1 MNSDLIIH
9 SVKSLFTR
17 KTRSFLTVLSIL
29 IGIMAIFTLISFGLG
44 LSKYVTEISTEMGV
58 DKLVIQPKSF
68 GGISIPEKQ
77 MSQDDVDF
85 IANVKGVR
93 DVTGLMIQS
102 AKIQPDEDT
111 KPKYLFLMGFTT
123 EKEEKE
129 IFLELMT
136 VDLYSG
142 RMLKKGDKLK
152 VILGYN
158 YQLPNK
164 IFEKS
169 IRLGEKILVN
179 DVQVEVVGFFE
190 SVGNPQDDSNIYMT
204 YEGVEEL
211 LGEEQG
217 YEWIMARVEPGE
229 DPKALS
235 EKVFEKLRKFKDQ
248 EKGKEDFFVQTFQEQ
263 IEMFTNIMRV
273 LNAVLVMIAL
283 VSVFVSGINIMNT
296 MYTSVLER
304 TKDIGIMKAIGAKNS
319 DILIIFVAE
328 AGVLGL
334 IGGIAGI
341 LVGYGI
347 SSLAGF
353 AVAQAGYSFL
363 KPAFPL
369 VLIIGSLL
377 FATITGAGAGMAP
390 AIQASKQEAAE
401 SLRYE

>member
-1 MNSDLIIH
+1 
-9 SVKSLFTR
+9 
-17 KTRSFLTVLSIL
+17 
-29 IGIMAIFTLISFGLG
+29 MAIFTLISFGMG
-44 LSKYVTEISTEMGV
+44 LSKYVTEISADMGV
-58 DKLVIQPKSF
+58 DKLVIQPKTM
-68 GGISIPEKQ
+68 GAMPIPEKQ
-77 MSQDDVDF
+77 LSQDDVDF
-85 IANVKGVR
+85 IANVKGIK

-111 KPKYLFLMGFTT
+111 KPKYFFLMGFTT
-123 EKEEKE
+123 ETEEME
-129 IFLELMT
+129 IVLELMT
-136 VDLYSG
+136 VDLDSG

-152 VILGYN
+152 VVLGYN

-169 IRLGEKILVN
+169 VRVGEKILLN
-179 DVQVEVVGFFE
+179 DIQVEVVGFFE

-217 YEWIMARVEPGE
+217 YEWVMARVEPGE
-229 DPKALS
+229 DPQALS
-235 EKVFEKLRKFKDQ
+235 EKVFDKLRKFKDQ

-263 IEMFTNIMRV
+263 IEMFTNIMQV
-273 LNAVLVMIAL
+273 LNAVLVLIAL
-283 VSVFVSGINIMNT
+283 ISVFVSGINIMNT

-319 DILIIFVAE
+319 DILIIFVTE

-334 IGGIAGI
+334 IGGIAGV

-353 AVAQAGYSFL
+353 AVGQAGYTFL

-377 FATITGAGAGMAP
+377 FATITGAGAGLAP
-390 AIQASKQEAAE
+390 AIQASKQKPVD

>member
-1 MNSDLIIH
+1 
-9 SVKSLFTR
+9 
-17 KTRSFLTVLSIL
+17 
-29 IGIMAIFTLISFGLG
+29 
-44 LSKYVTEISTEMGV
+44 
-58 DKLVIQPKSF
+58 
-68 GGISIPEKQ
+68 
-77 MSQDDVDF
+77 
-85 IANVKGVR
+85 
-93 DVTGLMIQS
+93 
-102 AKIQPDEDT
+102 
-111 KPKYLFLMGFTT
+111 
-123 EKEEKE
+123 
-129 IFLELMT
+129 
-136 VDLYSG
+136 
-142 RMLKKGDKLK
+142 
-152 VILGYN
+152 
-158 YQLPNK
+158 
-164 IFEKS
+164 
-169 IRLGEKILVN
+169 VN

-190 SVGNPQDDSNIYMT
+190 SIGNPQDDSNIYMT

-235 EKVFEKLRKFKDQ
+235 EKVFDKLRKYKDQ
-248 EKGKEDFFVQTFQEQ
+248 EKGKEDFYVQTFQEQ
-263 IEMFTNIMRV
+263 MEMFSNIMQV
-273 LNAVLVMIAL
+273 LNAVLVLIAL
-283 VSVFVSGINIMNT
+283 ISVFVSGINIMNT

-353 AVAQAGYSFL
+353 AVGRAGYTFL